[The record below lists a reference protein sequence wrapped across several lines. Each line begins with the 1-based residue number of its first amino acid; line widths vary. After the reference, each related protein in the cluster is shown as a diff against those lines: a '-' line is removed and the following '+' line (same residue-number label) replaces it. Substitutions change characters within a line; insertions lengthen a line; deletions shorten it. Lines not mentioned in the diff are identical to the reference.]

1 MIAEYDVARCIHGER
16 RVEAGDEWG
25 MRGDGGGRDKAKGA
39 KKTVLNKCQIIW
51 DFKETRQQL
60 PNHLRSNHWLK
71 N

>member
-1 MIAEYDVARCIHGER
+1 MGCCPLYCER

-25 MRGDGGGRDKAKGA
+25 MRGDGGGRAKAKGA

-51 DFKETRQQL
+51 DFKETRQQML
-60 PNHLRSNHWLK
+60 NHLGSNHCLK